1 MKIIFKLKLNKT
13 KKEMSILNNIFIF
26 IFLFNYIP
34 EILSQKEEY
43 KCALTRH
50 NLKVGEEIILCIHIL
65 KENKKVAMPI
75 KVDEYS
81 MISFNHIYKISNDIL
96 QNKKEIEFIAQIGD
110 VTTINPTVSI

>member
-1 MKIIFKLKLNKT
+1 
-13 KKEMSILNNIFIF
+13 MSILHNIFIL
-26 IFLFNYIP
+26 IFLFP
-34 EILSQKEEY
+34 KILNSPKEDY
-43 KCALTRH
+43 KCGSPEH
-50 NLKVGEEIILCIHIL
+50 NLKVGDNIILCIHLL

>member
-1 MKIIFKLKLNKT
+1 
-13 KKEMSILNNIFIF
+13 
-26 IFLFNYIP
+26 
-34 EILSQKEEY
+34 
-43 KCALTRH
+43 
-50 NLKVGEEIILCIHIL
+50 
-65 KENKKVAMPI
+65 MPI

>member
-1 MKIIFKLKLNKT
+1 
-13 KKEMSILNNIFIF
+13 MSILHNIFIF

-43 KCALTRH
+43 KCDLPRH
-50 NLKVGEEIILCIHIL
+50 DLKVADEIILCIHIL

-81 MISFNHIYKISNDIL
+81 MISFNHIFEIYDTLKD
-96 QNKKEIEFIAQIGD
+96 KKEIEFIAQIGD